1 MSLIKNANGYA
12 LAFKASDVTTTAM
25 REAIAEWFDLYYRDT
40 PSEKCDPCQRV
51 PYTIVRKLTKTVF
64 SEYTA
69 TTQDKF
75 ADKILYALAIK
86 KASAMQL
93 ALIGGEC
100 LLKPVPTG
108 GGFCFVTIPRNNIL
122 VFARD
127 AEGRITDIGTAEST
141 TAGNYYY
148 TLLERRTVNEHG
160 YLTIR
165 NNLFRSMNK
174 DALGQEVPLNNLPQY
189 AELQP
194 VYTFKEKIGSV
205 GLVSLR
211 TPMTNCVDGSTD
223 AVSVYAA
230 VVGLIRNLDRMEA
243 QLKGE
248 FDRGESRIMVSS
260 DLMKKDENG
269 RRTFSDHVFVG
280 LDDDPETVG
289 VTIFSPQLREQSFL
303 NVKQEIL
310 RNIENVIGLKR
321 GLLSEVEAA
330 ERTATEITSS
340 AGEYNLTII
349 ELQEAWEKTVRE
361 TVQLCSILGKL
372 YNITDAHEV
381 ADDAVIINWGNGI
394 LYDEEKTWA
403 DYKDMVGSGLLKPEI
418 ALGWRFNMP
427 AETENDLNTIRDKF
441 MPSADALM

>member
-25 REAIAEWFDLYYRDT
+25 RSAITEWFDLYYHDDS
-40 PSEKCDPCQRV
+40 SEKYDPCQRV

-75 ADKILYALAIK
+75 ANKILAALAIK

-100 LLKPVPTG
+100 LLKPVPAG
-108 GGFCFVTIPRNNIL
+108 GGFSFVTIPRNNIL

-127 AEGRITDIGTAEST
+127 TEGRITDIGTAETT

-165 NNLFRSMNK
+165 NSLYRSMNK

-189 AELQP
+189 AELQQ

-211 TPMTNCVDGSTD
+211 TPMTNCVDGSAD

-230 VVGLIRNLDRMEA
+230 VAGLIRNLDRMEA

-248 FDRGESRIMVSS
+248 FDRGESRIVVSS

-269 RRTFSDHVFVG
+269 SRAFSDHVFVG
-280 LDDDPETVG
+280 LDEDPETVG

-349 ELQEAWEKTVRE
+349 ELQEAWEKAVRE

>member
-1 MSLIKNANGYA
+1 MSLIENANGYA

-25 REAIAEWFDLYYRDT
+25 RKAIVEWFDLYYHDT
-40 PSEKCDPCQRV
+40 PSEKCDPCQRI

-75 ADKILYALAIK
+75 ADKILAALAVK

-100 LLKPVPTG
+100 LLKPVPAG

-127 AEGRITDIGTAEST
+127 AEGHITDIGTAETT
-141 TAGNYYY
+141 TAGKYYY
-148 TLLERRTVNEHG
+148 TLLERRTVDACG
-160 YLTIR
+160 FLTIR

-174 DALGQEVPLNNLPQY
+174 DTLGQEVPLNNLPQY
-189 AELQP
+189 AQLQKE
-194 VYTFKEKIGSV
+194 YTFKEKIGSV

-211 TPMTNCVDGSTD
+211 TPMANCVDGSAD

-230 VVGLIRNLDRMEA
+230 VAGLIRNLARKEA
-243 QLKGE
+243 QLNGE

-269 RRTFSDHVFVG
+269 RRSFSDHVFVG
-280 LDDDPETVG
+280 LDEDPETVG

-361 TVQLCSILGKL
+361 TVRLCSILGKL
-372 YNITDAHEV
+372 YNITDANEV

-427 AETENDLNTIRDKF
+427 AETQEDLSAIRNKYL
-441 MPSADALM
+441 PPADALM